1 MKPLHISAFFA
12 GVMLSGCASQPASPQ
27 APFSPQAPAVTGQT
41 NATGVPT
48 SPATEA
54 GFVQWRNGFRTKA
67 IGAGIA
73 SRVFDQA
80 FAGVRLNQEVI
91 RLDGRQAEFTKPI
104 WEYLDSAVSQSRV
117 TTGRQ
122 KLGELG
128 TTLAAIEQRY
138 GVDAEVLLA
147 IWGMETN
154 FGSYRGNTSTIEG
167 LATLAYEGRRRA
179 FAEEQLIAALKI
191 LQSGDT
197 TAERMRGSWAGAMGH
212 TQFMPTSY
220 LQYAQDFT
228 GDGRR
233 DIWSDDP
240 ADALAST
247 AHYLARFGWQQG
259 APWGVE
265 VRLPAGF
272 DYSAADQNNLQPVS
286 YWRSRGITTI
296 AGQPLPDHGDAA
308 ILVPAG
314 ARGPAFAIFHN
325 FKVIRRYNNAT
336 SYAMGVGHL
345 GDRIAGGGEF
355 QRPWP
360 RGERELSRSE
370 KMELQRRLTERGFDT
385 RGADGVIGPNSIGAI
400 RRFQQSLGL
409 TADGYPTESL
419 LQRLR

>member
-1 MKPLHISAFFA
+1 MKPIYIGAFLLT
-12 GVMLSGCASQPASPQ
+12 GLIGGCASHNGSNNQAEFPSSTSRPTPSLSP
-27 APFSPQAPAVTGQT
+27 
-41 NATGVPT
+41 VP
-48 SPATEA
+48 PATA
-54 GFVQWRNGFRTKA
+54 AAFAQWRNGFRAKA
-67 IGAGIA
+67 MAAGINPQ
-73 SRVFDQA
+73 VFDQA
-80 FAGVRLNQEVI
+80 FANVRLNQEVM

-122 KLGELG
+122 KLRELG

-138 GVDAEVLLA
+138 RVDAEVLLA

-154 FGSYRGNTSTIEG
+154 YGSYRGNTSTIEG

-197 TAERMRGSWAGAMGH
+197 RVERMRGSWAGAMGH

-240 ADALAST
+240 TDALAST
-247 AHYLARFGWQQG
+247 AYYLARFGWQQG
-259 APWGVE
+259 APWGIE
-265 VRLPAGF
+265 VRLPVGF
-272 DYSAADQNNLQPVS
+272 DYSDADQNNLKPVA
-286 YWRSRGITTI
+286 YWRSQGITTI
-296 AGQPLPDHGDAA
+296 DGRALPDHGEAA

-314 ARGPAFAIFHN
+314 AQGPAFAIFQN

-345 GDRIAGGGEF
+345 ADRIAGGREF
-355 QRPWP
+355 LHPWP
-360 RGERELSRSE
+360 RNERALSRSE
-370 KMELQRRLTERGFDT
+370 KIELQRRLTERGFDT
-385 RGADGVIGPNSIGAI
+385 QGADGVIGPNSIGAI
-400 RRFQQSLGL
+400 RRFQRSLGL